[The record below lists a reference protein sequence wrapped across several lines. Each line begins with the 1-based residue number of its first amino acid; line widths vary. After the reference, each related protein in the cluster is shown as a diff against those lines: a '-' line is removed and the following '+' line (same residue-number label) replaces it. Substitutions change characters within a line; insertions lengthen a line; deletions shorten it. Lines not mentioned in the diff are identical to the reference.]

1 MTTQDEEFLIGDTD
15 GTDDTG
21 VSRLSQ
27 EEREASEQMPA
38 NVARYIVDA
47 YYQAQNHRIRSHQQI
62 VSEHRDSAIV
72 TRILTDAQRSER
84 TYRTALGRYA
94 AAHTPGQWSL
104 TQKGIGPVIAAGL
117 LAHINIEQCLNVGP
131 LWRFA
136 GLDPSLPRAS
146 KGEKRHYNT
155 KLKVL
160 CWKMGESFVKV
171 SGHEDAHYGK
181 VYLIRKEREVARNEM
196 GDFKDQADE
205 ILRSKNIGKET
216 DAFKAYSKGKLPPAH
231 IHARAKRYAVKL
243 FLSHWHYVAFESRY
257 GVPPERPYILTQPEH
272 SEHFIMP
279 PGWPLD

>member
-1 MTTQDEEFLIGDTD
+1 MTNEYEEILVEDTS
-15 GTDDTG
+15 T
-21 VSRLSQ
+21 SKLST

-47 YYQAQNHRIRSHQQI
+47 YYQAQNHRIRAHQQI

-72 TRILTDAQRSER
+72 TRIMTDAQRSER

-94 AAHTPGQWSL
+94 AAHTVGQWSL

-117 LAHINIEQCLNVGP
+117 LAHISIERCLNVGP

-136 GLDPSLPRAS
+136 GLDPTLPKAT

-155 KLKVL
+155 KLKTL
-160 CWKMGESFVKV
+160 CWKIGESFVKV
-171 SGHEDAHYGK
+171 SGREGAHYGK
-181 VYLIRKEREVARNEM
+181 VYLVRKEREAARNAM
-196 GDFKDQADE
+196 GEFKEQAAE
-205 ILRSKNIGKET
+205 ILQNKNIGKET
-216 DAFKAYSKGKLPPAH
+216 DAFKAYSEGKLPPAH

-243 FLSHWHYVAFESRY
+243 FLSHWHYVAFESEY
-257 GVPPERPYILTQPEH
+257 GIPPERPYILTKPEH

-279 PGWPLD
+279 PNWPLD

>member
-1 MTTQDEEFLIGDTD
+1 MTNQDEEILV
-15 GTDDTG
+15 DDTG
-21 VSRLSQ
+21 ISKLSL

-47 YYQAQNHRIRSHQQI
+47 YYQAQNHRIRAHQQI

-72 TRILTDAQRSER
+72 ARIMTDAQRAER

-94 AAHTPGQWSL
+94 AAHTVGQWSL

-117 LAHINIEQCLNVGP
+117 LAHINIEHCPNVGP
-131 LWRFA
+131 LWRFT
-136 GLDPSLPRAS
+136 GLDPSLPKAS

-155 KLKVL
+155 KLKTL
-160 CWKMGESFVKV
+160 CWKIGESFVKV
-171 SGHEDAHYGK
+171 SGHEDAHYGH
-181 VYLIRKEREVARNEM
+181 VYLVRKEREIAKNAMCE
-196 GDFKDQADE
+196 FKDQAAE
-205 ILRSKNIGKET
+205 ILRNKNIGKET
-216 DAFKAYSKGKLPPAH
+216 DAYKAYSEGKLPPAH

-257 GVPPERPYILTQPEH
+257 GVPPERPYILTKPEH